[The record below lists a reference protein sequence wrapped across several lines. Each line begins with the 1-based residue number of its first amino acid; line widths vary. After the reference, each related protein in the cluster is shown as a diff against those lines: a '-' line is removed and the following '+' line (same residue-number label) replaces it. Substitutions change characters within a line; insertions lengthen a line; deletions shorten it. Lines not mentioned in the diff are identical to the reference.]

1 MVYMRVY
8 NELARC
14 KTQGGLLMPL
24 YGLKALLRYRGIPYR
39 ELAEI
44 LEITI
49 TTFSNKI
56 NEKKAANLTGAKLQK
71 WQHT

>member
-1 MVYMRVY
+1 
-8 NELARC
+8 
-14 KTQGGLLMPL
+14 MPL

-44 LEITI
+44 LDITI

-56 NEKKAANLTGAKLQK
+56 NEKNGSQFNRGEIAKMAAYLNMTQEERDRFFFAEVD
-71 WQHT
+71 T